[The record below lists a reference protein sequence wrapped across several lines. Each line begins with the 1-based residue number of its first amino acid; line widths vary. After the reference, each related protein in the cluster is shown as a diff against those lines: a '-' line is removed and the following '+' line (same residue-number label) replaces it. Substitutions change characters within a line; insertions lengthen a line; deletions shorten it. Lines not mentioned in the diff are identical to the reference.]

1 MSKFR
6 LPLWRLVLAI
16 SLILVSCNPEDDDV
30 NPGKV
35 QNEVH
40 KAIYDVMSDWYLWN
54 LNMPTNVDFSG
65 TMSNQEFLEQL
76 RYTRL
81 DRQGWTYITTQEA
94 FRAAFT
100 GQVTGVHG
108 FRMAMDQ
115 DERLFIASVV
125 PNGPAGQDGWQRGWE
140 ILEINGKAVSEFRTS
155 TGFRFDTGPNEV
167 GFANA
172 FKFKLPD
179 GSETS
184 RTITKQ
190 SFAAKSVAFE
200 DVYEVQG
207 KKIGYWVYESFRAS
221 PNVTPTRSLEVE
233 SSFEKFMS
241 EGIDELIIDLRYN
254 GGGSVDVAL
263 QIMNYIVPASADG
276 KPAYVYRY
284 NERQSANNR
293 TTNFRKAGSLS
304 LDRIVVIT
312 SRGSASAS
320 ELLINSLRPYMNVVT
335 IGDNTYG
342 KPVGQFPL
350 SSFSRTLVENNVEVV
365 PVTFSLANAR
375 GEADFFEG
383 FRPNTLV
390 GDDLARN
397 WGDAEEAR
405 FASAI
410 NFLINGNVSS
420 RMISTYYRP
429 KWEMIDQFK
438 GLEKEFPMF

>member
-1 MSKFR
+1 MSNFR
-6 LPLWRLVLAI
+6 LPLWSLMLAMMLV
-16 SLILVSCNPEDDDV
+16 LVSCNPDDEDV
-30 NPGKV
+30 NPTKV
-35 QNEVH
+35 QNVVH
-40 KAIYDVMSDWYLWN
+40 KAIYDVMNDWYLWN
-54 LNMPTNVDFSG
+54 LNMPPNVDLTG
-65 TMSNQEFLEQL
+65 NMSNQEFLEQL

-100 GQVTGVHG
+100 GQVSGAHG
-108 FRMAMDQ
+108 FRMAMDAE
-115 DERLFIASVV
+115 ERLFIASVIKT
-125 PNGPAGQDGWQRGWE
+125 GPAGQDGWQRGWQ
-140 ILEINGKAVSEFRTS
+140 ILEINGKPISEFRTS
-155 TGFRFDTGPNEV
+155 TGYRIDTGPNDV
-167 GFANA
+167 GVSNT

-190 SFAAKSVAFE
+190 SFGANSVAFE
-200 DVYEVQG
+200 DVYEIQG
-207 KKIGYWVYESFRAS
+207 KKIGYWVYENFRAS
-221 PNVTPTRSLEVE
+221 PNVTPTKSLEVE
-233 SSFEKFMS
+233 ESFQKFMAQD
-241 EGIDELIIDLRYN
+241 IDELVIDLRYN

-263 QIMNYIVPASADG
+263 QILNYIVPASGDG
-276 KPAYVYRY
+276 KVAYTYRY
-284 NERQSANNR
+284 NEKQSTNNR
-293 TTNFRKAGSLS
+293 TTNFTKNGSLS

-320 ELLINSLRPYMNVVT
+320 ELLINSLRPYMPVVV

-383 FRPNTLV
+383 FSPNQMV
-390 GDDLARN
+390 GDDLTRN
-397 WGDAEEAR
+397 WGDTEEAR
-405 FASAI
+405 FAAAL
-410 NFLINGNVSS
+410 NFVVNGNVSA
-420 RMISTYYRP
+420 RMLNTYYKP
-429 KWEMIDQFK
+429 KWEMIDQFE